1 MHKIKIF
8 SLLILLFFTLSAKA
22 NTLTTKIHKMGCH
35 KQTNACF
42 VYVEEPIKSNCPSN
56 DNSFRWDGTTD
67 PSGKAILSI
76 LLTAHSTG
84 KSVTF
89 WESGCFSDFPT
100 FSFAT
105 LNKI

>member
-1 MHKIKIF
+1 MQKLKLL
-8 SLLILLFFTLSAKA
+8 SLLILLLFTLSVNA
-22 NTLTTKIHKMGCH
+22 NTVTTKIDKIGCH
-35 KQTNACF
+35 KHTNACF
-42 VYVEEPIKSNCPSN
+42 VYVEENINSNCPSN